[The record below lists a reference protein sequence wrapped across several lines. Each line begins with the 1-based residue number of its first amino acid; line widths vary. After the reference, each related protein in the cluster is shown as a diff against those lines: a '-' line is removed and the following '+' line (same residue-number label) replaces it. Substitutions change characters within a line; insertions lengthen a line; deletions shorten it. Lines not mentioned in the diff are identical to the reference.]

1 MVLLTSIPIPSILA
15 ITVERLDTP
24 LQTLP
29 AHRGASHCELANMR
43 QPYGGFGMTTS
54 APKTLTI
61 IVSAVLVLVGIFAS
75 LVIIPAVT
83 PYAIWIVVIGYVALL
98 AGTLIDGM

>member
-1 MVLLTSIPIPSILA
+1 
-15 ITVERLDTP
+15 
-24 LQTLP
+24 
-29 AHRGASHCELANMR
+29 
-43 QPYGGFGMTTS
+43 MTTS